1 MYRVYG
7 DIQSG
12 NCYKIKLL
20 MNHLEIE
27 HQWIELDILQ
37 GETRTE
43 KFIAKNPSGKI
54 PVLELTS
61 GKCLWESNAILNYLA
76 HNTSYL
82 PNEPWSRANVLKW
95 QFFEQ
100 YSHEP
105 YIAVARFIAKYL
117 GLPEARREEFE
128 AKQVG
133 GNKALAV
140 MERQLAET
148 KFLVNDTLTIADIS
162 LYATPIPCLF

>member
-54 PVLELTS
+54 PVLEPTRS
-61 GKCLWESNAILNYLA
+61 AFSF
-76 HNTSYL
+76 
-82 PNEPWSRANVLKW
+82 
-95 QFFEQ
+95 Q
-100 YSHEP
+100 
-105 YIAVARFIAKYL
+105 
-117 GLPEARREEFE
+117 
-128 AKQVG
+128 
-133 GNKALAV
+133 ALAWWG
-140 MERQLAET
+140 LAT
-148 KFLVNDTLTIADIS
+148 TRI
-162 LYATPIPCLF
+162 